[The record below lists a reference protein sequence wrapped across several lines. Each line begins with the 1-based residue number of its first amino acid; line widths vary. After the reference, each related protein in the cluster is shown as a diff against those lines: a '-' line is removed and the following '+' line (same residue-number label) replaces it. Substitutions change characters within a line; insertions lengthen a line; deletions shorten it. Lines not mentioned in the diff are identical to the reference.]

1 MTNTAVDDGTPDRRG
16 LRRVG
21 ETIAEGIRGWAIVLG
36 VLLTLG
42 SAAFAGGV
50 GATWGGFF
58 VVLATAMGLAAS
70 GGLVGGFVGMLF
82 GMPREAEVR
91 SGEPASHAR
100 YAFNSNLL
108 RVSDWVTTI
117 IVGLSLVSLR
127 SIPGGLASFADWVA
141 PALGGSPSSGA
152 FGVFL
157 TITAFV
163 AMFMLLY
170 IWSSIPLRGHLE
182 DEAFDT
188 EQQWASVLQ
197 QVVAKGNPDEI
208 SETLRTVRPE
218 VLEGI
223 HADAL
228 RTPPMLRE
236 LAEQEQARRSGES
249 GGRGGTT
256 DR

>member
-1 MTNTAVDDGTPDRRG
+1 MIPLSEATGRR
-16 LRRVG
+16 RS
-21 ETIAEGIRGWAIVLG
+21 T
-36 VLLTLG
+36 
-42 SAAFAGGV
+42 
-50 GATWGGFF
+50 
-58 VVLATAMGLAAS
+58 AS
-70 GGLVGGFVGMLF
+70 GR
-82 GMPREAEVR
+82 PNR
-91 SGEPASHAR
+91 SNTR
-100 YAFNSNLL
+100 
-108 RVSDWVTTI
+108 
-117 IVGLSLVSLR
+117 
-127 SIPGGLASFADWVA
+127 
-141 PALGGSPSSGA
+141 
-152 FGVFL
+152 
-157 TITAFV
+157 FV

-182 DEAFDT
+182 DEAFET